1 MSSVKEMT
9 SKNRKKP
16 SGLHPRNPHHA
27 SYDLGALCKA
37 VPELS
42 AYVIQ
47 TPRGRDSIDF
57 ADPSAVK
64 YLNQALLKTG
74 YGMDIWDIPPG
85 YLCPP
90 VPGRADYI
98 HYIADLLAEDCEGA
112 VPRGRHV
119 RALDIGV
126 GANCIY
132 PIIGSQEYGW
142 RFVGTE
148 LDSLA
153 LNAAKNLVKFNKCLK
168 GKVQLRAQQ
177 DASNIFQGVISPE
190 DLFDIT
196 LCNPPFH
203 ASANEA
209 AAGSKRKVRNLNK
222 GSSEKKTAVG
232 TLNFGGQSNELWC
245 DGGEQSFIRKMIAE
259 SAAYADQC
267 LWFSTLVSKKDN
279 LVPLKKALKNQHAAT
294 VKVIEMSQGNKISR
308 ILAWSFMN
316 KKQRQQWRN
325 ERDPSKQ

>member
-1 MSSVKEMT
+1 MKSVKKPP
-9 SKNRKKP
+9 SVNAKKP
-16 SGLHPRNPHHA
+16 SGLHPNNPHHA
-27 SYDLGALCKA
+27 PYDLGALCIA

-42 AYVIQ
+42 DYVIK
-47 TPRGRDSIDF
+47 TPAGRDSIDF
-57 ADPSAVK
+57 SEPAAVK

-74 YGMDIWDIPPG
+74 YGLDIWDIPPG

-98 HYIADLLAEDCEGA
+98 HYIADLLAEDCQG
-112 VPRGRHV
+112 VIPLGRHV

-132 PIIGSQEYGW
+132 PIIGSQTYGW
-142 RFVGTE
+142 HFVGAE

-168 GKVQLRAQQ
+168 GKVKFRQQ
-177 DASNIFQGVISPE
+177 KDASHIFQGVVSV
-190 DLFDIT
+190 DDQFDIT
-196 LCNPPFH
+196 ICNPPFH
-203 ASANEA
+203 ASAQEA

-222 GSSEKKTAVG
+222 NAPEKNSRVG

-259 SAAYADQC
+259 SAAFAGQC

-279 LVPLKKALKNQHAAT
+279 LVPLKKALKNQQAAT
-294 VKVIEMSQGNKISR
+294 VKVIEMSQGNKVSR

-316 KKQRQQWRN
+316 KKQRQQWRDD
-325 ERDPSKQ
+325 RDPSKQ